1 MAALSLSAWAR
12 LRQVFFLPVKTK
24 LVKHLSGPQSDRPLL
39 LMEFDEKET
48 CPSFDV
54 TTFLAVSCRE
64 AGNAMKELVK
74 SGGRALL
81 AFKHTFPVSVQSW

>member
-1 MAALSLSAWAR
+1 
-12 LRQVFFLPVKTK
+12 
-24 LVKHLSGPQSDRPLL
+24 
-39 LMEFDEKET
+39 MEFDEKET

-74 SGGRALL
+74 SGGRAGVMPPPTHGQVMSMCLL
-81 AFKHTFPVSVQSW
+81 EHLNLGSTSVPLEQGSKSESLEQAAETGKG